1 MRAIAHLVET
11 VLKVKRRLRETPKR
25 EGRSCYRLRETPKR
39 EGRSY
44 FREGNSA
51 IASALSWLNG
61 HEIVK
66 LLEFTH
72 PTPLEVRRCSPP
84 QASPFSPVGLSTDTK
99 Q

>member
-1 MRAIAHLVET
+1 MQ
-11 VLKVKRRLRETPKR
+11 

-44 FREGNSA
+44 LQEGRSCYRLRETLKREGRSYFREGSSV
-51 IASALSWLNG
+51 IASVLSWVNG

-66 LLEFTH
+66 LSEFTH
-72 PTPLEVRRCSPP
+72 STPLEVRRCSPP
-84 QASPFSPVGLSTDTK
+84 QASPFLPVKLTTDTK